1 MDKCVFCI
9 IQENNK
15 NVFRLIPKLNI
26 KIVERVKIDTS
37 NTRWKLFFFYSLLMY
52 LTWLDI
58 KHDCAFWCVVLLVV
72 SFLSIELSSCCSF
85 QFLIAF
91 QISLFIGVVL

>member
-1 MDKCVFCI
+1 MAKYVFCI

-37 NTRWKLFFFYSLLMY
+37 NT
-52 LTWLDI
+52 
-58 KHDCAFWCVVLLVV
+58 
-72 SFLSIELSSCCSF
+72 
-85 QFLIAF
+85 Q
-91 QISLFIGVVL
+91 